1 MSPDPV
7 SFALQSPTHLVFP
20 STRALADQL
29 EQNGGRVVTRPTGH
43 LIFYRPDGRRFLATD
58 PSGHPLHE
66 CEWQSN
72 TDGTVS
78 LVRARIRLDWGQWI
92 GLKPG
97 GLINETRLNLAAKP
111 GWRQITADHLR
122 AMAAQALRVPI
133 EEVRWFYRDEDF
145 SIDAEGLA
153 TIRHRK
159 DALYVLD
166 KGMFESARFM
176 ACMGAMHWDHIDFL
190 PVVELFKSLLPG
202 TGSAVLELIRG
213 LFDDQNE
220 GRPSPQPLRYRG
232 IPTYPSEAAFRLFNS
247 CFTPVA
253 PAGGNPMALFM
264 DQSRSHQLTW
274 VPAQDPPLRYFES
287 EQNLCL
293 TVQGGL
299 IRKATVADDSTGLS
313 YVEARSRRMAPL
325 DRRLEVKGHELML
338 KDREK
343 QIAMRLRQE
352 IAVASMSSAEY
363 AYADSPIDWRTLF
376 VQGVPPI
383 RPADAFGAVLSYPD
397 DEEEIGELAAQP
409 FVADF
414 VQDLAEQDPTLGMVL
429 SRAERVLIDNGD
441 TVIET
446 CIACD
451 RPRDYTIRSY
461 YAAYAQRQAQ
471 ELWTRCAVPQQ
482 WEWLRR
488 IRIVPASIWSQTMVN
503 HQPYDVIYQWL
514 PYASFMEA
522 AALTASVAWLRQM
535 LRPQG
540 SAFVVG
546 PVGLRTVLAQNVLPI
561 VWEESVESL
570 PTVQMHKSILP
581 KARVKA
587 GLTLFHITRP

>member
-7 SFALQSPTHLVFP
+7 SFALQSPTHLSFP
-20 STRALADQL
+20 STRALADHLDQ
-29 EQNGGRVVTRPTGH
+29 EGGRVVTRPTGH

-72 TDGTVS
+72 TDGTVA
-78 LVRARIRLDWGQWI
+78 LARARIRLDWGQWI

-97 GLINETRLNLAAKP
+97 GLVNETRLNLAAKP

-133 EEVRWFYRDEDF
+133 GEVQWFYRDEDF
-145 SIDAEGLA
+145 SIDTNGIA

-166 KGMFESARFM
+166 KGTFESARFM

-202 TGSAVLELIRG
+202 TGSAVFELCRG

-220 GRPSPQPLRYRG
+220 GRPNPQPLRYRG
-232 IPTYPSEAAFRLFNS
+232 IPTYPSEAAFRLFSS

-253 PAGGNPMALFM
+253 PAGGNPVVLFM
-264 DQSRSHQLTW
+264 DQSRSHEVTW
-274 VPAQDPPLRYFES
+274 IPAQDPPLRYFEP
-287 EQNLCL
+287 EQSICL

-299 IRKATVADDSTGLS
+299 IRKATVAEDSTGLS
-313 YVEARSRRMAPL
+313 YVDARGRRVAPL
-325 DRRLEVKGHELML
+325 DRRLAVKGNELIL

-343 QIAMRLRQE
+343 HTSMQFRQE
-352 IAVASMSSAEY
+352 IAAAPTPSAECV
-363 AYADSPIDWRTLF
+363 DSPVDWRTLF

-383 RPADAFGAVLSYPD
+383 RPVDAFGAVLSYPD
-397 DEEEIGELAAQP
+397 DEKEIGELAAQP

-414 VQDLAEQDPTLGMVL
+414 VQDLAEHDRELGAVL

-441 TVIET
+441 AVIET
-446 CIACD
+446 CIPCD
-451 RPRDYTIRSY
+451 RPRDYIIRSY

-471 ELWTRCAVPQQ
+471 ELWTRCAAPQQ

-488 IRIVPASIWSQTMVN
+488 IRIVPASIWNRMTVSP
-503 HQPYDVIYQWL
+503 QPYDVIYQWL
-514 PYASFMEA
+514 PYSSFTET

-535 LRPQG
+535 LRSQG
-540 SAFVVG
+540 RAFVVG
-546 PVGLRTVLAQNVLPI
+546 PVGLGTVLTQHTLPVL
-561 VWEESVESL
+561 WEESVESL
-570 PTVQMHKSILP
+570 PTVHMHKSILP